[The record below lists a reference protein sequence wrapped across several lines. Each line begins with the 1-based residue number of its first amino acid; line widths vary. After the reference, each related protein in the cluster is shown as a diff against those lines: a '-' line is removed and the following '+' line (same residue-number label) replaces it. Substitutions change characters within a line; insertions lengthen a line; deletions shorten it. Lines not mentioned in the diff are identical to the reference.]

1 MARKKTAVAEAAGA
15 EPPPEAIP
23 LDPAVTEPPAE
34 APAERPVET
43 NGAPVEPAAE
53 SHPNGT
59 GEKRH
64 PVFKVGPIATDK
76 DNSVEAAVWDRVIQ
90 TRDGREFTVYSV
102 TVHASWRDSE
112 GSWKKTSNFRGS
124 QIYALV
130 YCLQRCSDW
139 ILAQRDP
146 STNCPF

>member
-1 MARKKTAVAEAAGA
+1 MAKKKPADAQPETPSETPAEHPPTVPSDAPADTPGPPEPAAAEAAAA
-15 EPPPEAIP
+15 EPA
-23 LDPAVTEPPAE
+23 
-34 APAERPVET
+34 
-43 NGAPVEPAAE
+43 NG
-53 SHPNGT
+53 N

-64 PVFKVGPIATDK
+64 PVYKVGPIATDR

-102 TVHASWRDSE
+102 TVQASWRDSD
-112 GSWKKTSNFRGS
+112 GSWKRTSNFRGS
-124 QIYALV
+124 HLYALI

-146 STNCPF
+146 ANTCPF